1 VAVVA
6 DTAIKMRAATA
17 VTMPAVRT
25 QPSLFPRMDDTMSEG
40 IPAKK
45 SVKQTKRMSF
55 NDMFTY

>member
-1 VAVVA
+1 
-6 DTAIKMRAATA
+6 MRAATA

-45 SVKQTKRMSF
+45 SAKQTKRMSF
-55 NDMFTY
+55 NDIVTY